1 MYKLVTKTLARTLR
15 TPPYL
20 ILFVSDVC
28 WMYCKHCWFSEEWK
42 HEHLK
47 EDTLTYD
54 ELSRLA
60 SSMPRVLFLSFT
72 GGEAFLRKDI
82 VDITHVFAR
91 KTRLSR
97 YQIPTSGYD
106 TGRILKAAE
115 QMLTLNK
122 GIPFRVDVSL
132 DGIGET
138 HDLVRN
144 RKGSYEN
151 AVRTL
156 GELNQL
162 RKHHANFDVGV
173 ITTIS
178 RYNQHEV
185 ETIGEEVA
193 RIHPDGEWMVNIT
206 RGKPREPAARE
217 VDMDA
222 YCTANEMIER
232 RVAEGRFRG
241 HGGHATAKW
250 LTAKNATR
258 RKVITSMLE
267 GRHPGGGCAAG
278 SLGGVIYSDG
288 RVFPC
293 EMLEEPL
300 GNVREFDFDFPK
312 LWNSPRADEVRALI
326 QDTKCLCTQECFL
339 SVSLLIQPRYWPDMV
354 RERAR
359 LLRGPAEKNHP

>member
-1 MYKLVTKTLARTLR
+1 VTKALARTLR

-42 HEHLK
+42 QEHLNGNA
-47 EDTLTYD
+47 LTFD

-60 SSMPRVLFLSFT
+60 DSMPRVLFLSFT

-82 VDITHVFAR
+82 VEVTHMFAR
-91 KTRLSR
+91 KTKLSR

-106 TGRILKAAE
+106 TGRILSAAE
-115 QMLTLNK
+115 RMLAGNH

-132 DGIGET
+132 DGVGET

-144 RKGSYEN
+144 RRGSYEN

-156 GELNQL
+156 GELNRL
-162 RKHHANFDVGV
+162 RKHHSNFDVGV

-185 ETIGEEVA
+185 EKIGEEIA

-206 RGKPREPAARE
+206 RGKPREPAASE
-217 VDMDA
+217 VDPA
-222 YCTANEMIER
+222 RYCTAHEMIER
-232 RVAEGRFRG
+232 RVAEGTFKG
-241 HGGHATAKW
+241 HSGHSTAKW
-250 LTAKNATR
+250 LTAKNAAR
-258 RKVITSMLE
+258 RKVIMSMLK
-267 GRHPGGGCAAG
+267 GNHSGGGCAAG
-278 SLGGVIYSDG
+278 SLAGVIYSDG

-293 EMLEEPL
+293 EMLEEPI
-300 GNVREFDFDFPK
+300 GNVRDFDFDFPK
-312 LWNSPRADEVRALI
+312 LWNSARADEVRALI

-339 SVSLLIQPRYWPDMV
+339 SVSLLIQPRYWPDIV
-354 RERAR
+354 RERMR
-359 LLRGPAEKNHP
+359 LHGPPAGKNG